1 MFSYKIVLIGDFG
14 VGKTCLVHRF
24 VDNSFSEDY
33 ISSIGVSMSR
43 KHIINKDGVESFM
56 VLWDTEGRTEFK
68 QIFKQYLIGAKAF
81 IIVADLTRPNTIN
94 SIKEHIE
101 LCQEVIKDAP
111 ISIALNKS
119 DLEDNT
125 HQSIEEIK
133 NLSANIIS
141 VHKTSAKSGDE
152 VNEIFNIINNKV
164 IQKYKS

>member
-1 MFSYKIVLIGDFG
+1 MFSYKIVMLGDFG

-68 QIFKQYLIGAKAF
+68 QIFKQYLIGAKAS
-81 IIVADLTRPNTIN
+81 IN

>member
-1 MFSYKIVLIGDFG
+1 MFSYKIVMLGDFG

-125 HQSIEEIK
+125 PQSIEEIK
-133 NLSANIIS
+133 SLSSNIIS